1 MAEYA
6 QNTTETTGSTS
17 ADEDYKSK
25 VDDATQASVKNWC
38 AKITAARKYWEDKTF
53 KEMRENMQLARD
65 GAPKAWVDGDAYVV
79 PIINRHINQSVSQ
92 LYARNPKILAKRK
105 QRMMHTVWDGKMK
118 SLIESSQ
125 SVMGATQ
132 AAVGATSVGMQPM
145 PPDPNAVAILEDAMK
160 VQQYNDLMDR
170 ICETLTLVQNHYL
183 NEKASQY
190 KQQLKSLV
198 RRTKVCSV
206 GYVKLGFQRM
216 LEPSPD
222 VTAKVADATEQIQRI
237 ERLMAEQGRGE
248 IAEDSAKIEEL
259 RRMIADLQ
267 AQPMIPVKEGPIW
280 TFPPATR
287 IIIDPAVMHL
297 KTLTGAGWVAEEYA
311 MTPAKIEEVYKKDVR
326 SDYKKY
332 QNDGDKEKLHAQDG
346 DQKCED
352 PALVWRVMSR
362 DMGLEFTICD
372 GYCDWLKPPAAPD
385 VQISRF
391 FDIFPLVFNETEME
405 DGNVFPPSDVKQSKH
420 IQLEY
425 NRSRQGL
432 REHRQQNKPGFATS
446 GSALSE
452 TDKAKFMNRVSGEI
466 VEVAQLG
473 TGEKIADKL
482 MPIPVNP
489 IDPALYDV
497 EPLFMDL
504 LRSVGSSQ
512 ANLGPTAGDTATESS
527 IAEQS
532 RSISTS
538 DHVDDLDDFLSLL
551 SDATG
556 ELCLRQLSKETVVRI
571 VGPGAVWPVDPQ
583 TRDDIIEDISV
594 DIKAGSSGRP
604 NRAAELANMERG
616 MPFLIQLPGVNPT
629 PVGEKYL
636 DLLEIDAEGVVVEG
650 LPSIVAMNAIASKPP
665 PAPGETGTGGAQ
677 QQPGTGD
684 GSDPKDQGA
693 EGADNAPAAGE
704 NEPQSQPAFPSP
716 APGFAG

>member
-1 MAEYA
+1 MMENT
-6 QNTTETTGSTS
+6 QNTTPAPAG
-17 ADEDYKSK
+17 EDYKAQ
-25 VDDATQASVKNWC
+25 VDQATQNSVKDWC
-38 AKITAARKYWEDKTF
+38 SKIGAARKYWEDKAF
-53 KEMRENMQLARD
+53 KTMRENMQLARE
-65 GAPKAWVDGDAYVV
+65 GAAKDWVTAEAYVV

-105 QRMMHTVWDGKMK
+105 PRMMHTVWDGKMK
-118 SLIESSQ
+118 SLQE
-125 SVMGATQ
+125 
-132 AAVGATSVGMQPM
+132 AAMAVQGGMQVAQGAASAGAEA
-145 PPDPNAVAILEDAMK
+145 PPVDPNALMILEDAMQ
-160 VQQYNDLMDR
+160 VQKYNDLMDR
-170 ICETLTLVQNHYL
+170 IAETLTHVQNHYL

-190 KQQLKSLV
+190 KQQLKALV

-216 LEPSPD
+216 LAPNPD
-222 VTAKVADATEQIQRI
+222 VTAKVNDVTEQIQRI
-237 ERLMAEQGRGE
+237 ERLMKEQAREDFGE
-248 IAEDSAKIEEL
+248 ESPKVEEL
-259 RRMIADLQ
+259 RRMLADLQ

-280 TFPPATR
+280 TFPAATR
-287 IIIDPAVMHL
+287 IILDPAVTHL
-297 KTLTGAGWVAEEYA
+297 KTLTGACWVAEEYA
-311 MTPAKIEEVYKKDVR
+311 MTPAKIEEVYGKDVR

-332 QNDGDKEKLHAQDG
+332 QSDGDKEKLHAQDG

-362 DMGLEFTICD
+362 DMGLEFTVCD
-372 GYCDWLKPPAAPD
+372 GYCDWLKPPVAPD

-391 FDIFPLVFNETEME
+391 FDVFPLVFNETEME
-405 DGNVFPPSDVKQSKH
+405 DGNVFPPSDVKQAKH

-425 NRSRQGL
+425 NRARQGL
-432 REHRQQNKPGFATS
+432 REHRVQNKPGYATPA
-446 GSALSE
+446 SALSE
-452 TDKAKFMNRVSGEI
+452 TDKTKFSNRVSGEI
-466 VEVAQLG
+466 IEVTQLG
-473 TGEKIADKL
+473 TGEKIQDKL
-482 MPIPVNP
+482 MAIPTVP

-532 RSISTS
+532 RSVAAS
-538 DHVDDLDDFLSLL
+538 DNVDDLDDFLSLL
-551 SDATG
+551 ADATG
-556 ELCLRQLSKETVVRI
+556 ELCLRQLSKETVLRI
-571 VGPGAVWPVDPQ
+571 VGPGAVWPEDPE

-616 MPFLIQLPGVNPT
+616 MPFLIQLPGINPY
-629 PVGEKYL
+629 PIGERYT
-636 DLLEIDAEGVVVEG
+636 DLLEIDTEGVVVEG
-650 LPSIVAMNAIASKPP
+650 LPSIVALNTMMTK
-665 PAPGETGTGGAQ
+665 PAPGAEGGQ

-684 GSDPKDQGA
+684 PASDPKSQGA
-693 EGADNAPAAGE
+693 EGADNAPAPAE
-704 NEPQSQPAFPSP
+704 NEPQSQPAFPAP